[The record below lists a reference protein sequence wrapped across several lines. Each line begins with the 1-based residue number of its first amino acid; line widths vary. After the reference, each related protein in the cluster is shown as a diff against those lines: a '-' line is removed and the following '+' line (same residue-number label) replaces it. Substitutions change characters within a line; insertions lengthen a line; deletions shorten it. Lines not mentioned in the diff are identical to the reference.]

1 MRNVVFID
9 LNKNIFNTSEKLFNK
24 NKFSLKYLNKFCGY
38 LVPKENTKINVWIT
52 IGLNNK
58 HNLMVYDKIDK
69 AFLVVSDASD
79 IWNDLKIT
87 YNQLK
92 KKSKNIVMISLNI
105 EKIEQKRSLLKW
117 CIENNNIS
125 FIEINKD
132 DDLSIDKLYF

>member
-1 MRNVVFID
+1 
-9 LNKNIFNTSEKLFNK
+9 
-24 NKFSLKYLNKFCGY
+24 
-38 LVPKENTKINVWIT
+38 
-52 IGLNNK
+52 
-58 HNLMVYDKIDK
+58 MVYDKIDK